1 MVQLASLAIAIA
13 MLAPA
18 PLSIHVSPEPAS
30 LAVSVTLETPLSE
43 VVIDTLP
50 SGGIVRI
57 IYPLSVRSHRTFWW
71 DARIWKGQLTSQVTF
86 DPITGRY
93 RCELLLDEIVV
104 ATREVETIDE
114 AVAWLTAPPPVRLV
128 LKEVKNLDRLYL
140 RARAVFSSSTTWLGV
155 PDREGTDWV
164 TVPVISVPQPGA
176 DSSDGDRL
184 DTR

>member
-1 MVQLASLAIAIA
+1 MVQLVSLAIAIA

-18 PLSIHVSPEPAS
+18 PLSIHVSPEPPS
-30 LAVSVTLETPLSE
+30 LAVGVVLEVPLPE
-43 VVIDTLP
+43 VVVDTLP

-71 DARIWKGQLTSQVTF
+71 DARIWKGRLTSQVAF

-104 ATREVETIDE
+104 ATREVETVDE
-114 AVAWLTAPPPVRLV
+114 AVSWLTAPPPVRLV

-164 TVPVISVPQPGA
+164 TIPVIPVSQPDAEAG
-176 DSSDGDRL
+176 DGDRP
-184 DTR
+184 DSR